1 MDQFLYPHKNTMSL
15 LALEVLHSLYSA
27 IVLACGGG
35 EEGEEGHACN
45 RKDEVR
51 LDKMVI
57 VKADMR

>member
-1 MDQFLYPHKNTMSL
+1 MSL

-45 RKDEVR
+45 RKDGVR
-51 LDKMVI
+51 LDRMVI